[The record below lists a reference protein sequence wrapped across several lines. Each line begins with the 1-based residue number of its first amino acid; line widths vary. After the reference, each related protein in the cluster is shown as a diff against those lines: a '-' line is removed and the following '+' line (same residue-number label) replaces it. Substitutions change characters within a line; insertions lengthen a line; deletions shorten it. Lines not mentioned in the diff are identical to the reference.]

1 MIARIDWSG
10 RVGRRLKLR
19 DLHVF
24 ATVTQCGSMAKAAAQ
39 LGVSQPSVSEV
50 IAALEHTF
58 GVRLLD
64 RSARGVEPTIY
75 GRALLKR
82 STAAFDELRQ
92 SSRDIEFLSDA
103 TTGRLTI
110 GCAESVA
117 AGVLPAIVDVFG
129 GRYPGVTVQVDDVP
143 SPAFGLLRER
153 GHDLILARVIRPFD
167 EEEDLEVETLFND
180 PLVLAAGPD
189 SRWAGR
195 RKVGL
200 DELTGETWILPPPE
214 SWAFVRVKETFAAQ
228 GLAMPETKFISL
240 SVHLRTHLLDD
251 GKSVSAFPMSVARR
265 YGLNV
270 LPIDLSVPAWP
281 VVLVTLK
288 NRTLSPIVERFI
300 ACAREVARATLARPS
315 TRGRK
320 AVRLRGRRGR

>member
-167 EEEDLEVETLFND
+167 
-180 PLVLAAGPD
+180 
-189 SRWAGR
+189 
-195 RKVGL
+195 
-200 DELTGETWILPPPE
+200 
-214 SWAFVRVKETFAAQ
+214 
-228 GLAMPETKFISL
+228 
-240 SVHLRTHLLDD
+240 
-251 GKSVSAFPMSVARR
+251 
-265 YGLNV
+265 
-270 LPIDLSVPAWP
+270 
-281 VVLVTLK
+281 
-288 NRTLSPIVERFI
+288 
-300 ACAREVARATLARPS
+300 
-315 TRGRK
+315 
-320 AVRLRGRRGR
+320 